1 MPIRSRP
8 SASSSATS
16 VRRSTAN
23 RGLFGLLSSALLVV
37 CVVTTSAAQQRA
49 LTIDDIYD
57 PATRQDFGG
66 NVARGLTWVNDNE
79 FLWPKRAQGT
89 TPAQLVR
96 VDAATGTSRPLFDA
110 ARFEQALTSVAGLS
124 EAERRDIAHRSSYQ
138 LNPTNSGTLLEIAD
152 DLFYYEFGGDRV
164 TRLTNT
170 AGTEEEATFS
180 PDGRFVAFVRGGNLS
195 TVEIA
200 SQIEVAL
207 TQDGST
213 KITNGKLD
221 WVYQEEVYGR
231 GIYQAY
237 WWSPDSSR
245 LAFLRIDGTRVP
257 DITITDHIPYR
268 QALEVIAYP
277 KAGDPNPEAALGIA
291 RVTGGPVVWASLD
304 KYTPIEFLL
313 VNVTWTPDAQRV
325 AFSVQDR
332 EQTWLD
338 LVSADRQTGAT
349 TLLFRETTEAWV
361 SEHGGPVYLKDG
373 SFLWF
378 SERNGWKHV
387 YHYKADGGL
396 ARQLTSGK
404 WEARTLHGVDEANGW
419 LYFSGTERSH
429 IGSDV
434 YRVKLDGTGL
444 SRLSQAT
451 GTHDAKFN
459 PGLTRY
465 LDTWSSITTPPQVRL
480 HRADGKEERVIDA
493 NPVPTL
499 AQFSLVKPEFVQVK
513 TRDGFVM
520 EGVFIKPPAFST
532 SKRYPVY
539 QHLYGGPHAQTVR
552 DAWMGSTGL
561 YLQLLAQ
568 RGIIV
573 WMCDNRSA
581 SGKGAESMWPIYKNF
596 GELELRDLEDGVA
609 WLKQQPFVDAARI
622 GLYGWSYG
630 GFMVTNALTHSRSF
644 AMGIAGGSV
653 TDWRDYDSIY
663 TERFMRMPQ
672 NNPEGYRKSS
682 PRFAAKDLSGQLLL
696 LHGLIDDNVH
706 VQNTVQLVYELQ
718 KAGKSFELMVY
729 PKSRH
734 GVTDPVL
741 VKHLQ
746 TTMLDFTLRT
756 LKPEWAV
763 AAPSAGGR

>member
-1 MPIRSRP
+1 MPMFTRT
-8 SASSSATS
+8 ATS
-16 VRRSTAN
+16 SRNRIGLAGFVVLATVTA
-23 RGLFGLLSSALLVV
+23 A
-37 CVVTTSAAQQRA
+37 TAQQRQ

-57 PATRQDFGG
+57 PTARQDFGG
-66 NVARGLTWVNDNE
+66 NVARGLTWVSDSE
-79 FLWPKRAQGT
+79 FLWPRRAQGT
-89 TPAQLVR
+89 APAQLVR
-96 VDAATGTSRPLFDA
+96 VDAASGTTRPLFDA
-110 ARFEQALTSVAGLS
+110 ARFEQALGSVAGLS
-124 EAERRDIAHRSSYQ
+124 EAERRDIAHRANYE
-138 LNPTNSGTLLEIAD
+138 LNPTNTGTLLEIAD
-152 DLFYYEFGGDRV
+152 DLFYYQFGADRV
-164 TRLTNT
+164 VRLTTT
-170 AGTEEEATFS
+170 AGAEEEVSFS
-180 PDGRFVAFVRGGNLS
+180 PDGAFVAFVRGGNLH
-195 TVEIA
+195 TVDVATQTEIA
-200 SQIEVAL
+200 L
-207 TQDGST
+207 THDGSS
-213 KITNGKLD
+213 KILNGKLD

-231 GIYQAY
+231 GTYRAY

-245 LAFLRIDGTRVP
+245 LAYLRIDGTRVP

-268 QALEVIAYP
+268 QSLEVIPYP
-277 KAGDPNPEAALGIA
+277 KAGDPNPGASLGIA

-304 KYTPIEFLL
+304 RYTPIEFLL
-313 VNVTWTPDAQRV
+313 VNVTWTLDSQRV
-325 AFSVQDR
+325 VFSVQDR

-338 LVSADRQTGAT
+338 LTSADRQTGET

-361 SEHGGPVYLKDG
+361 NELGSPIYLKDG
-373 SFLWF
+373 NFLWF

-396 ARQLTSGK
+396 LRQITTGA

-419 LYFSGTERSH
+419 IYFSGTERSH

-434 YRVKLDGTGL
+434 YRIKLDGTGL
-444 SRLSQAT
+444 TRLSQAT
-451 GTHDAKFN
+451 GTHDAKFS
-459 PGLTRY
+459 PGFTRY
-465 LDTWSSITTPPQVRL
+465 LDTWSNISTPPQVRL

-493 NPVPTL
+493 NPVAAL
-499 AQFSLVKPEFVQVK
+499 AQFQLTPPEFVQVK

-520 EGVFIKPPAFST
+520 EGVFIKPPGFSP

-539 QHLYGGPHAQTVR
+539 QFLYGGPHAQTVR
-552 DAWMGSTGL
+552 DAWMGNTGL

-568 RGIIV
+568 RGILV

-581 SGKGAESMWPIYKNF
+581 SGKGAESTWPIYKNF

-609 WLKQQPFVDAARI
+609 WLKQQSFVDPSRI

-630 GFMVTNALTHSRSF
+630 GFMVTHALTHSTSF

-653 TDWRDYDSIY
+653 TDWRDYDTIY

-682 PRFAAKDLSGQLLL
+682 PRFAAKNLSGQLLL

-718 KAGKSFELMVY
+718 KAGKAFELMLY

-734 GVTDPVL
+734 GVSDPAL

-746 TTMLDFTLRT
+746 ATMLDFTLRT
-756 LKPEWAV
+756 LKPDRAA
-763 AAPSAGGR
+763 AAPSAAAR